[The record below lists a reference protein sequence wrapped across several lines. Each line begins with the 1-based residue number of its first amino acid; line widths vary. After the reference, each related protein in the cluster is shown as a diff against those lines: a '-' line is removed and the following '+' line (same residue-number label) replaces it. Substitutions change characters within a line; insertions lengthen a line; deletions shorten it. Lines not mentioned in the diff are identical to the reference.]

1 MKLILKEE
9 VDNLG
14 LPGDVVDVADG
25 YGRNFLIPRGLAM
38 LASRGAMKDAEAITR
53 SRKAR
58 EAKTVG
64 AAEAYRDALQARTLR
79 VPVRVDEHGRLYG
92 SVSSADVQRVL
103 KERGHEVERRRIDLR
118 HPIKDLGSHEVP
130 IRIHP
135 QVTATITLEVVDVEG
150 KVRAGAAEEPER
162 TIEEQALDAA
172 AAADAAAEEATAPSD
187 DAATPRGDEVAAGG
201 AGASGAEVTAEGRDA
216 HPEE

>member
-38 LASRGAMKDAEAITR
+38 LASRGAMKDAESMTR

-58 EAKTVG
+58 ESKTVG

-118 HPIKDLGSHEVP
+118 HPIKDLGEHEVP

-150 KVRAGAAEEPER
+150 KVRAGAAEVSER
-162 TIEEQALDAA
+162 TIEEQALEAA
-172 AAADAAAEEATAPSD
+172 EAADAASDEQGTTGAAE
-187 DAATPRGDEVAAGG
+187 GDAGG
-201 AGASGAEVTAEGRDA
+201 AEVAAEGRDA
-216 HPEE
+216 HPKE